1 MDFIICFID
10 DSDFEHELVR
20 DEIAPR
26 AEGMKFVQAY
36 TFDEARRLL
45 GKRIPVIF
53 LLDLWGQDPEVSNP
67 AIPPIGDLEKR
78 VSRIKSLGEV
88 YKDLDSFE
96 GDRVN
101 EYLRRLFS
109 IVEAWRSI
117 FRESAD
123 LAGQNRKYGLENL
136 RRAREHYPGVPA
148 VFYTRKSM
156 IDDAVEL
163 FKAGADGLFI
173 KPTGQDDRETR
184 ELTRESAPSLI
195 GSLSRTIDLN
205 FGKLQGTSD
214 PASAIGE
221 KESQSLRDL
230 IKAWKEFRNN

>member
-10 DSDFEHELVR
+10 DSDFEHDLVR

-53 LLDLWGQDPEVSNP
+53 LLDLWGQDPSVGTP
-67 AIPPIGDLEKR
+67 AIPPIVDIEKR
-78 VSRIKSLGEV
+78 VSRIKSLREV

-96 GDRVN
+96 GDGIN

-109 IVEAWRSI
+109 IVEAWREI
-117 FRESAD
+117 FRESAN

-136 RRAREHYPGVPA
+136 RQAREHYPGLPA

-173 KPTGQDDRETR
+173 KPTGGDDRETR
-184 ELTRESAPSLI
+184 ELTREFAPALI
-195 GSLSRTIDLN
+195 SSLSRIVDRNFDTIE
-205 FGKLQGTSD
+205 KTSD
-214 PASAIGE
+214 PTSPVGE
-221 KESQSLRDL
+221 KEPQNLRDL
-230 IKAWKEFRNN
+230 IKAWKEFRNS